1 MKETIKVLFFP
12 WAGGTSRI
20 YSSLCEETKKQFQS
34 SSSEESSV
42 YQSFPHLLDAS
53 LDTSSTLSQDDKD
66 SIKLVLSQYHVEFV
80 AVDLPGRL
88 VRPNKDN
95 EEIISDFSTLGQ
107 VLINEIFLN
116 DQSNA
121 KAASYV
127 AKEGEQYVLFGHS
140 FGAMLAY
147 EIAKQVEAYGIT
159 LPLALF
165 VSASRPPSAACLTSS
180 EGKPVSTMDYDEMR
194 SYFLS
199 RGSNAGF
206 FNSLDDNPE
215 VRDYFVKSVHADYT
229 CLETYKPNDNQ
240 INCPLVAIG
249 SDQDCIVSVQDTK
262 AWEKHAASCFDS
274 LILKGKGHFY
284 LDDSEAA
291 TALASIIHVNIG
303 KVSSLSESVDINIS

>member
-20 YSSLCEETKKQFQS
+20 YSSLCEETRKQFQS
-34 SSSEESSV
+34 SSSQEPSV
-42 YQSFPHLLDAS
+42 NQSFPLLDA
-53 LDTSSTLSQDDKD
+53 TSTISKDDKD
-66 SIKLVLSQYHVEFV
+66 SIKLVLSQYDVEFV
-80 AVDLPGRL
+80 PMDLPGRL
-88 VRPNKDN
+88 VRPNKDD

-107 VLINEIFLN
+107 TLIHEIFLN
-116 DQSNA
+116 DQSSA
-121 KAASYV
+121 KAASNIV
-127 AKEGEQYVLFGHS
+127 KEGEQYVLFGHS

-147 EIAKQVEAYGIT
+147 EIAKQVETYGIP

-165 VSASRPPSAACLTSS
+165 VSASRPPSAVCLTSS

-199 RGSNAGF
+199 RGSNADF
-206 FNSLDDNPE
+206 FDSLDDNPE

-229 CLETYKPNDNQ
+229 CLETYKPNHHE

-249 SDQDCIVSVQDTK
+249 SNQDCIVSAQDTE
-262 AWEKHAASCFDS
+262 AWEKHAGSSFEN

-284 LDDSEAA
+284 LDDLEAA
-291 TALASIIHVNIG
+291 TALASLIHVNIG
-303 KVSSLSESVDINIS
+303 KVRSLYLHIIICLLSQ